1 MKKAKFYITNP
12 GKLNFIKREHAD
24 IYPLNTYK
32 QLLFRKFITSL
43 SDLHFNIWKHCHLT
57 HVKLL
62 YLFPYMTS
70 ENAKRF
76 FENHLGKKSSEFV
89 TLAQSGSAR
98 VNFLATAGTEKYII
112 TYNENIPENE
122 SFLYYSAL
130 FSELKLN
137 TPTILA
143 VSLDRTTYVQ
153 EFLGAHTLSEIITK
167 EHLSPHVKS
176 LVRQTLE
183 KLFQMQIKTQGKID
197 FSRTFEYES
206 YDELPVIHDLYYFKN
221 FVADVLELEYNKSK
235 LLKEFKH
242 IAALIESLEPKGIMI
257 RDFQAR
263 NIMVNE
269 NNEVSFIDYQSAM
282 KGPLMYDV
290 ISFLF
295 QAKADFPEDF
305 KNEMLDFYIQQFE
318 NQETQ
323 LQLYHSVKPIQMMRF
338 LQVLGA
344 YGFRG
349 LIQRKQHFIA
359 SLEKGIQNITQ
370 FAASWD
376 QMKNYPELEKLIGQL
391 TLEQTKLKID
401 TLLNK

>member
-1 MKKAKFYITNP
+1 
-12 GKLNFIKREHAD
+12 
-24 IYPLNTYK
+24 
-32 QLLFRKFITSL
+32 
-43 SDLHFNIWKHCHLT
+43 
-57 HVKLL
+57 
-62 YLFPYMTS
+62 MTS

-122 SFLYYSAL
+122 SFLYYSEV
-130 FSELKLN
+130 FSSLSLN
-137 TPTILA
+137 TPSILA
-143 VSLDRTTYVQ
+143 ISDDRKIYIQ
-153 EFLGAHTLSEIITK
+153 EFLGQHTLSDVITK
-167 EHLSPHVKS
+167 EQLSPAVRT
-176 LVRQTLE
+176 LVEQTLE
-183 KLFQMQIKTQGKID
+183 RLFQLQIQTQGKID
-197 FSRTFEYES
+197 FSKTFEYEK

-221 FVADVLELEYNKSK
+221 FVADVLELEYNKSTI
-235 LLKEFKH
+235 LKEFKK
-242 IAALIESLEPKGIMI
+242 IAALVENLEPKGIMI

-269 NNEVSFIDYQSAM
+269 KKEVYFIDYQSAM

-295 QAKADFPEDF
+295 QAKANFPEDF
-305 KNEMLDFYIQQFE
+305 KQEMLEFYIQQFE
-318 NQETQ
+318 DSETRIQ
-323 LQLYHSVKPIQMMRF
+323 LKNAVMPIQMMRF

-349 LIQRKQHFIA
+349 LIQRKQHFMA

-370 FAASWD
+370 FADSWE
-376 QMKNYPELEKLIGQL
+376 QMNNYPELKKIIQQL
-391 TLEQTKLKID
+391 TTEKAKQKIEEIIN
-401 TLLNK
+401 LNH

>member
-1 MKKAKFYITNP
+1 MLNYYIC
-12 GKLNFIKREHAD
+12 FHI
-24 IYPLNTYK
+24 
-32 QLLFRKFITSL
+32 
-43 SDLHFNIWKHCHLT
+43 
-57 HVKLL
+57 
-62 YLFPYMTS
+62 MTS

-76 FENHLGKKSSEFV
+76 FENRLGKKSSEFV

-98 VNFLATAGTEKYII
+98 VNFLATAGNEKYII
-112 TYNENIPENE
+112 TYNENLAENE
-122 SFLYYSAL
+122 TFLYYSSL
-130 FSELKLN
+130 FSDLQLN
-137 TPTILA
+137 TPAILE
-143 VSLDRTTYVQ
+143 VSEDRTTYIQ
-153 EFLGAHTLSEIITK
+153 EFLGNYTLSEIITK
-167 EHLSPHVKS
+167 EGLSSHTKS
-176 LVRQTLE
+176 LVQQTLE
-183 KLFQMQIKTQGKID
+183 KLYQLQIQTQGKID
-197 FSRTFEYES
+197 FSKTFEYES

-242 IAALIESLEPKGIMI
+242 IAALIEGLQPTGIMI

-305 KNEMLDFYIQQFE
+305 KNEMLEFYIQQFDD
-318 NQETQ
+318 QEVKI
-323 LQLYHSVKPIQMMRF
+323 QLYHSVRPVQMMRF

-349 LIQRKQHFIA
+349 LIQRKQHFMA
-359 SLEKGIQNITQ
+359 SLKKGIQNITG
-370 FAASWD
+370 FAAAWD
-376 QMKNYPELEKLIGQL
+376 QMKNYPELEKVIQQL
-391 TLEQTKLKID
+391 TSEKATLKIEEI
-401 TLLNK
+401 LNFNH